1 MQAECPHDLNL
12 IPWSFSYRTGWTMA
26 QNKLFNKTLKAL
38 QCDRLA
44 RLANE
49 GVSLLE
55 AARGKVL
62 LRSGL
67 TG

>member
-1 MQAECPHDLNL
+1 
-12 IPWSFSYRTGWTMA
+12 MA

-49 GVSLLE
+49 GVRYRNLPTVGSSW
-55 AARGKVL
+55 
-62 LRSGL
+62 LRPHWL
-67 TG
+67 THLSFP